1 MNGPQD
7 DPRLPFSVLDS
18 IMGDV
23 FSVLW
28 EPDMMMEM
36 GNALSIL
43 WNETFAAGVQ
53 TVLAATIAG
62 GLVGGECL
70 AAFRFSPF
78 SAASR

>member
-43 WNETFAAGVQ
+43 WNETFAMGVQ
-53 TVLAATIAG
+53 TVLSATIAG
-62 GLVGGECL
+62 GLFGGE
-70 AAFRFSPF
+70 
-78 SAASR
+78 